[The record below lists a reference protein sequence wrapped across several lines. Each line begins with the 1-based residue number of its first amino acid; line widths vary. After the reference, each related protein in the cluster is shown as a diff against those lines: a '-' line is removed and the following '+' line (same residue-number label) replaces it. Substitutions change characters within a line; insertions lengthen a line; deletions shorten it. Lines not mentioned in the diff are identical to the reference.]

1 MCDLKNRGSRLLISI
16 IRYRIMSTT
25 EEAYSTINALLASR
39 NICKPCD
46 HSASCKETMVQF
58 PPKITVSGG
67 KPTGV
72 TLITISGSNIEA
84 KFVGDATKAG
94 DVLCGGGGGTLCCC
108 PCCIMANVTVY
119 TDAKVVGTGSFLIN
133 LKECDSRQTASLYMG
148 DTASCSLKGT
158 IQFVA
163 TSQMCNGL
171 HTVSIIDM
179 IFFPAS

>member
-16 IRYRIMSTT
+16 IRYRIMPTT

-148 DTASCSLKGT
+148 DNASCSLKGT

-179 IFFPAS
+179 IFFPAN